1 MIDLFD
7 PLGKQVVPLR
17 QILKAGT
24 QRTFQISRRSAKIAQ
39 GLTSAGLPF
48 RGILP
53 TGTGSL
59 RVEVPH
65 AIKSGEINHFWSKAR
80 AIYSNVVGLNG
91 PLVAILQA
99 YTNSIGLLR
108 SIPRIVAFCFRR
120 PVTASLSAASSP
132 ANCWPVSVVDSLTL

>member
-1 MIDLFD
+1 MQASPFGGYF
-7 PLGKQVVPLR
+7 PPALGPYVLR
-17 QILKAGT
+17 C
-24 QRTFQISRRSAKIAQ
+24 
-39 GLTSAGLPF
+39 
-48 RGILP
+48 
-53 TGTGSL
+53 
-59 RVEVPH
+59 PH

-120 PVTASLSAASSP
+120 PDTASLSAASSP